1 MGQVIV
7 VEFVTLDGVVED
19 PDGTAGLP
27 GGGWAFHAGPE
38 VFAGDKF
45 ELGPIMEHGV
55 LLFGRKLPDIGR
67 SLGKTVTEF
76 KKGFTGL
83 EEEVHTGA
91 RPAAVEPEAVK
102 PPQRGTPTAAAPKFE
117 DAASNL
123 PPTV

>member
-1 MGQVIV
+1 MFAFLPNIGMPELIV
-7 VEFVTLDGVVED
+7 L
-19 PDGTAGLP
+19 L
-27 GGGWAFHAGPE
+27 
-38 VFAGDKF
+38 
-45 ELGPIMEHGV
+45 LLGV

-102 PPQRGTPTAAAPKFE
+102 PPQRVTPTAAAPKFD
-117 DAASNL
+117 DAPSHL